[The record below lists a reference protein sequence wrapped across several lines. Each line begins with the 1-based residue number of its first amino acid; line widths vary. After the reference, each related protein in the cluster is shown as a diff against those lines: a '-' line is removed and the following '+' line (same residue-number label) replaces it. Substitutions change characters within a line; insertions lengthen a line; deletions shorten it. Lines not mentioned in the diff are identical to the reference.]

1 MENQGI
7 LDLMTSKIKH
17 ITLGLH
23 CYKIWIVYKNDLV
36 FLFSWWLEHPPP
48 QEFLVILGLGISFLG
63 REHFAVSYMIF
74 ISSLPAQ
81 LHYM

>member
-1 MENQGI
+1 MFSGALGNLKRLLSLLINGSVINQGI

-36 FLFSWWLEHPPP
+36 FLFSWW
-48 QEFLVILGLGISFLG
+48 
-63 REHFAVSYMIF
+63 
-74 ISSLPAQ
+74 
-81 LHYM
+81 